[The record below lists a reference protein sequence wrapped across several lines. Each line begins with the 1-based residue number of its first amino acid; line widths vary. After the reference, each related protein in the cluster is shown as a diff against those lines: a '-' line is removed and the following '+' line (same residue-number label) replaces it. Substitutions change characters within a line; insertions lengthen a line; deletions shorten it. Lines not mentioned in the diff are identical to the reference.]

1 MSESHFEADDNE
13 LSAVDPVERHR
24 YTLSMPTVVAPES
37 ADTAQFLFPVDAA
50 VSIHTSRIA
59 LPSVALAIIRNEEGK
74 VLARTEHNA
83 RKELPKGR
91 YTVELSPSIKLYLRV
106 ESALVVNANT
116 EQMSL
121 DFGERTEVV
130 VGARSYH
137 RHPATT
143 VTTTA
148 APESMMQAVSTF
160 GSALKTTSP
169 DRSYPTLRGHPPTIE
184 LADELDCAGLEP
196 PKTGVTIEVPPESH
210 AIFVVAP
217 LAYYLGARVIPGEQP
232 LVRTDEGFVHR
243 LDGPAGFERTVER
256 TLKQV
261 FFLDCLTRTEGVFP
275 VELHERRMLD
285 GELGLDFAGLYE
297 ASLAE
302 QVEAYLSVPFEAL
315 DCQIPE
321 WKLTAHV
328 EPTPANT
335 EVLPFIVDDLAIVR
349 SPCPQEVSVSNESS
363 ATFSEFVRGDTRSVG
378 TQSESLSYV
387 QPTTSDALEQAW
399 VGEGI
404 PLGASKATIDA
415 YHNRLERSPNDSDID
430 IDITVV
436 CNNTKMDDEREA
448 IGDIYGEREE
458 LPFDVTVEYDLTTA
472 ELKDVLASRTDLLHY
487 IGHIDSDG
495 FQCRDGKLDAKT
507 VDSVGAGT
515 FLLNACQSYR
525 QGMSLI
531 ESGAIGGIVTIS
543 DVLNRDAVTMG
554 RAFAS
559 LLNYG
564 FPLRAAHKI
573 ARDESPLGGQYLVI
587 GDGGIAVTRPP
598 NGTPSLCEIERGGES
613 FRVEQRAYPTAERGL
628 GSLFIP
634 WEWDDGETE
643 YYLSSGTIRTFE
655 SSEDKMERFF
665 EVETLPV
672 KIDGQLYW
680 SDRLDVE
687 AI

>member
-1 MSESHFEADDNE
+1 MTELYFEADNNE
-13 LSAVDPVERHR
+13 LSAVDPIERHR
-24 YTLSMPTVVAPES
+24 YALSMSTAVAPES
-37 ADTAQFLFPVDAA
+37 ADTAQFRFPVDTA
-50 VSIHTSRIA
+50 VSIRTASVS
-59 LPSVALAIIRNEEGK
+59 LPSVALAFVRNEEGEI
-74 VLARTEHNA
+74 LAQTEYTA
-83 RKELPKGR
+83 RKELPEGR
-91 YTVELSPSIKLYLRV
+91 YIIELSASVKLYLRV
-106 ESALVVNANT
+106 ESSLVVNANT
-116 EQMSL
+116 EQTYL
-121 DFGERTEVV
+121 NFGERTEVV
-130 VGARSYH
+130 VGARSHH
-137 RHPATT
+137 RHPAAT
-143 VTTTA
+143 VTTPA
-148 APESMMQAVSTF
+148 APESMMRAVSTF

-196 PKTGVTIEVPPESH
+196 PETGVTIEVPPEYH

-217 LAYYLGARVIPGEQP
+217 LAYYLGARVVPGEQP

-261 FFLDCLTRTEGVFP
+261 FFLDCLTCTEGVSP
-275 VELHERRMLD
+275 VELHERRVLD
-285 GELGLDFAGLYE
+285 GELGLDFTGLYE

-335 EVLPFIVDDLAIVR
+335 EVLPFVVDDLAIVR
-349 SPCPQEVSVSNESS
+349 SPRAQEVSVTNESS
-363 ATFSEFVRGDTRSVG
+363 ATFAEFVRGSVRSAG

-387 QPTTSDALEQAW
+387 QPTTSDSLEQAW

-415 YHNRLERSPNDSDID
+415 YHNRLERSPSESDID

-436 CNNTKMDDEREA
+436 CNNTLMDDEREA
-448 IGDIYGEREE
+448 ISDIYGDREE
-458 LPFDVTVEYDLTTA
+458 LPFAVTVEYDLTTA

-495 FQCRDGKLDAKT
+495 FQCNDGQLDAET

-525 QGMSLI
+525 QGMGLI

-573 ARDESPLGGQYLVI
+573 ARAESPLGGQYLVI
-587 GDGGIAVTRPP
+587 GDGGIAVTHPP
-598 NGTPSLCEIERGGES
+598 NDIPTLCEIEGVGES
-613 FRVEQRAYPTAERGL
+613 FRVEQRTYPTAERGL
-628 GSLFIP
+628 GSLFVP
-634 WEWDDGETE
+634 WNNDDETE
-643 YYLSSGTIRTFE
+643 YYLSSGTIQTFE
-655 SSEDKMERFF
+655 AAAHELERFL
-665 EVETLPV
+665 ELETRPV
-672 KIDGQLYW
+672 RIDGQLYW
-680 SDRLDVE
+680 SDHLDVA